1 MPIDLKQFREKLTYA
16 AQASVTQII
25 ADLQEIAEIDRLAE
39 LKQKEY
45 GKKALYYFLG
55 IVIALGLIIIGSII
69 ITNNQLLGLFTL
81 LLIVGILWLVIAFIL
96 ALVNR
101 AKFSRINVINYRY
114 QAAQRIMQML
124 SRDMDANTGIR
135 LHLSFQAIQ
144 KNEHKTSTIPHPT
157 KSGWKI
163 DNYQHEWISIQ
174 GLFLDKT
181 RFELSAT
188 SLSKKQYGWKRG
200 SSGKNKYKSKIKSV
214 GLDLHLNLTYSQRRY
229 GAIKVFKNEVDSALK
244 LPKLSNLRDLRVTD
258 KSLHLAV
265 RISPNVADN
274 QEEIYQTVTAMFLSL
289 YQVLNLAKA
298 LSK

>member
-1 MPIDLKQFREKLTYA
+1 MPVDLKQFRKKLTYT

-55 IVIALGLIIIGSII
+55 IVIAIGLIIIASI
-69 ITNNQLLGLFTL
+69 TVNNTQLLGGLAL
-81 LLIVGILWLVIAFIL
+81 LLIVAIFGLAIAFIM
-96 ALVNR
+96 ALVTR
-101 AKFSRINVINYRY
+101 AKFGRINVINYRY
-114 QAAQRIMQML
+114 QAAQRILPML
-124 SRDMDANTGIR
+124 SRDMDAKTDVQLN
-135 LHLSFQAIQ
+135 LSFQPIH
-144 KNEHKTSTIPHPT
+144 KNEYKTTTTPHPH
-157 KSGWKI
+157 KAGWKI
-163 DNYQHEWISIQ
+163 DNYQHEWIRIE

-214 GLDLHLNLTYSQRRY
+214 GLDIHLTLIYSQRRY
-229 GAIKVFKNEVDSALK
+229 GAIKILQSEVDGALK
-244 LPKLSNLRDLRVTD
+244 LPKLSNLRNLRLTD
-258 KSLHLAV
+258 KSMQLAV
-265 RISPNVADN
+265 RIAPNVADN

-289 YQVLNLAKA
+289 YQVLNLAKS